1 MKSGFDILTVVG
13 LVLALVAIFGGVV
26 AKGSSLAALYN
37 GAAIIIVIVGTLA
50 AALIQARMQVFMH
63 AMKQLPWIISAPS
76 EDAEAMVEKVIDW
89 SQTARKAG
97 LLGLEPM
104 VAKESDELVVK
115 GLQLLVDGTDAEVI
129 RSILE
134 VDVSNR
140 EEFDVQGAKVFESM
154 GIYAPTLG
162 IIGAVMGLMAV
173 MQNLAE
179 PEKLGPG
186 IAAAFTATIYGI
198 GLANL
203 FFLPVANKLK
213 MIIHDQTKF
222 REMVVEGIAA
232 IAEGEN
238 PRKLEAKLRGFL
250 H

>member
-1 MKSGFDILTVVG
+1 MKSGFDVLTAVG
-13 LVLALVAIFGGVV
+13 IVLALVAILGGVV

-37 GAAIIIVIVGTLA
+37 GAAIIIVLVGTLA
-50 AALIQARMQVFMH
+50 AALIQARMAVFMH
-63 AMKQLPWIISAPS
+63 SMKQLPWILSAPAQ
-76 EDAEAMVEKVIDW
+76 DGEAMVEKVIEW
-89 SQTARKAG
+89 SQTARKGG
-97 LLGLEPM
+97 LLGLEPL
-104 VAKESDELVVK
+104 VAKETDELVVK

-140 EEFDVQGAKVFESM
+140 EEFDIQGAKVYESM

-173 MQNLAE
+173 MQNLSE

-213 MIIHDQTKF
+213 SIIHGQAKF
-222 REMVVEGIAA
+222 REMVIEGIAA